1 MTHDYDTRREPQGS
15 RALTPIEEVYRAL
28 AWVQTECEQLDAAAV
43 CQDVEDAEIAAADAV
58 ASLLVAWIV
67 LRKVDEMKGRE
78 QLDFARNCIG
88 ASHRKV
94 IDQFAQTM
102 ARIDSSRL
110 HRLLLRLR
118 LVLALS
124 HGEPPLRH

>member
-15 RALTPIEEVYRAL
+15 RPLTPIEEVYRAL
-28 AWVQTECEQLDAAAV
+28 TWVQTECEQLDAAAV
-43 CQDVEDAEIAAADAV
+43 HQDVSDAEIAAADAV
-58 ASLLVAWIV
+58 ASLLVAWTV
-67 LRKVDEMKGRE
+67 LRKVDEMKERE
-78 QLDFARNCIG
+78 QLAFARNCIG

-118 LVLALS
+118 FVLALS